1 MVGTVRALWKREMI
15 KFVRDYNRV
24 VGAILQPLVVWLLLG
39 FGFRESFQIPHSDAG
54 AAAGVPYLEFLF
66 PGILALVALFTSIFS
81 TISIVEERKTGFLQA
96 ALASPSPRSALVLGT
111 VLGGTTLVVL
121 EAVLFIALLPVI
133 GHPLSLAGVALM
145 LLVTS
150 LIGLSFTALGV
161 VIAWRTRTT
170 RGFHAIMNLFLM
182 PLWVLS
188 GAFFPA
194 EGAPGVLRWIIRL
207 NPVSYGVAGLRD
219 AMYLPASSPLASPPL
234 GLSLSITAAFTVLM
248 FFLAVRAVQKSSSAS

>member
-1 MVGTVRALWKREMI
+1 MSIIGTVLALWKRELI

-24 VGAILQPLVVWLLLG
+24 AGAILQPLVVWLLLG
-39 FGFRESFQIPHSDAG
+39 FGFRESFQIPDVR
-54 AAAGVPYLEFLF
+54 AAADVPYLEFLF

-111 VLGGTTLVVL
+111 ILGGTTLAVL
-121 EAVLFIALLPVI
+121 EAVLFIALLPMI
-133 GHPLSLAGVALM
+133 GHPLSFAGVALM
-145 LLVTS
+145 LLVTFF
-150 LIGLSFTALGV
+150 IGLSFTALGV

-170 RGFHAIMNLFLM
+170 RGFHAVMNLFLM

-194 EGAPGVLRWIIRL
+194 EGAPGVLQWIIRL
-207 NPVSYGVAGLRD
+207 NPVSYGVAGLRE
-219 AMYLPASSPLASPPL
+219 AMYLPGPSPLSAPPL
-234 GLSLSITAAFTVLM
+234 GFSLIITAVFAGLM
-248 FFLAVRAVQKSSSAS
+248 FFLAVKAVQTSTT